1 MRYRFLFILLLFS
14 LSACTLQVNVLTPQ
28 PLDDPD
34 SRTATP
40 PPFPTFTFTLE
51 TSELGTLTAT
61 PPPYPTFTL
70 TPTITPSPLPRNV
83 GTVPI
88 QFEPNGTYVDVVDT
102 ILAGTSKTYSLN
114 ALKGQVMSISVHQPE
129 NGNWTL
135 VPLKIVGA
143 DGTTLC
149 PQQENRECYFWRG
162 ALPAAQN
169 YFVTL
174 TPYIDIVDFTLRVAI
189 NPPGAAS
196 QTFNYVSRDGSLS
209 FSYPDDFAPVRF
221 TEMYMYKFAPELT
234 LQFMDTNSMTNTNL
248 LEAYFLFSTSSD
260 ADAAENCFQPPA
272 WAEQSEQ
279 AAGEVMVNGIQ
290 FVRSKF
296 GGAATGNVHE
306 REIYR
311 TIHNQVCY
319 EVSFMLHYVD
329 VGMFPPEMNVTEFD
343 RAALMQRFET
353 ILSTLLIKQ

>member
-1 MRYRFLFILLLFS
+1 MRYRFLFLLLLFS
-14 LSACTLQVNVLTPQ
+14 LSACTFQADVLTPQ
-28 PLDDPD
+28 PFVDPD

-40 PPFPTFTFTLE
+40 PPFPTFTFTPE
-51 TSELGTLTAT
+51 TSALGTLTAT

-70 TPTITPSPLPRNV
+70 TPTITPSPFPRNV

-88 QFEPNGTYVDVVDT
+88 RFDPNGTYVDVVDT

-114 ALKGQVMSISVHQPE
+114 ALKGQSMSISVHQPE
-129 NGNWTL
+129 TGNWTL

-149 PQQENRECYFWRG
+149 PQPENRECYFWRG
-162 ALPAAQN
+162 ELPAAQN

-174 TPYIDIVDFTLRVAI
+174 TPYIDIADFTLRVAI
-189 NPPGAAS
+189 NKPGAIS
-196 QTFNYVSRDGSLS
+196 QAFNYVSRDGSLA

-221 TEMYMYKFAPELT
+221 TEMHIYKFEPELT
-234 LQFMDTNSMTNTNL
+234 LQFIDTNSLMNTNL
-248 LEAYFLFSTSSD
+248 LEAYFLFSAVSD
-260 ADAAENCFQPPA
+260 TNAAENCFQPPA

-279 AAGEVMVNGIQ
+279 AVGEITINGIQ
-290 FVRSKF
+290 FTQSEF
-296 GGAATGNVHE
+296 GGVATGNMYE

-311 TIHNQVCY
+311 TVRSQVCY